1 MNTYNPNNGSEIPWF
16 EQENVDDFSS
26 VPEKF
31 CEPAISLHERGYCI
45 LETGAKESLIDE
57 VNESIFN
64 HLKFKFSKKNCIFSE
79 FVAKI
84 SH

>member
-1 MNTYNPNNGSEIPWF
+1 MNIYNPNNGSEIPWF

-45 LETGAKESLIDE
+45 LNDNFMNIYCFGVQS
-57 VNESIFN
+57 SY
-64 HLKFKFSKKNCIFSE
+64 
-79 FVAKI
+79 
-84 SH
+84 

>member
-45 LETGAKESLIDE
+45 
-57 VNESIFN
+57 F
-64 HLKFKFSKKNCIFSE
+64 
-79 FVAKI
+79 
-84 SH
+84 

>member
-31 CEPAISLHERGYCI
+31 CELQSRFMRYCI

-57 VNESIFN
+57 VNEGIFN
-64 HLKFKFSKKNCIFSE
+64 HLKR
-79 FVAKI
+79 
-84 SH
+84 

>member
-57 VNESIFN
+57 VNEGIFN
-64 HLKFKFSKKNCIFSE
+64 HLK
-79 FVAKI
+79 KI
-84 SH
+84 TLN